1 VVCGAHPSGAGSLA
15 RFCVQKG
22 YKGVWSRL
30 CSPCLLARA
39 SFAPLLLLLCSCFH
53 PSSFMVMTLLI
64 ACPIRDS
71 RLLGLERE
79 GFLPIKEVSH
89 WRLEKKGDVPLER
102 ELGLHLVP
110 K

>member
-1 VVCGAHPSGAGSLA
+1 
-15 RFCVQKG
+15 
-22 YKGVWSRL
+22 
-30 CSPCLLARA
+30 
-39 SFAPLLLLLCSCFH
+39 
-53 PSSFMVMTLLI
+53 MVMTLLI